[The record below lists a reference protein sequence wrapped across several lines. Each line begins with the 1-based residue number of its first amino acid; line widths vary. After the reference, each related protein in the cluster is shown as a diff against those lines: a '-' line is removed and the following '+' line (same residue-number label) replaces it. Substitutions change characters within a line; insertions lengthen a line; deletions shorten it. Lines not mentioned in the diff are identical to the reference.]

1 MDGANHGR
9 KDSATLERRHL
20 QDAKRAL
27 GRKLRELRTARGLV
41 QKDVARRVFSTRST
55 VANVEAGRQVAD
67 RVFWQQCDTILNGG
81 GGLLDAYDAYRRLEM
96 QYQTQRSEA
105 ALRDRWGAAAEAALD
120 RPPGSSTLSVHPRL
134 APVGQAGGDLISMIA
149 ATIGEP
155 FQAARAD
162 HTIPA
167 PGGRHFPGASVE
179 AEIYPA
185 IDDGRIVATIPRTDA
200 GRQWRHPL
208 QRRIV
213 AGRAVTSTSDGLF
226 GLDSRHACQRL
237 VDTGD
242 DVRLLVPRAYQL
254 DAITAAVL
262 WAVANLDQSLLLD
275 DARLDTTRTAAAEY
289 SSLARSAVSAD
300 IGDDLDTVSRMWL
313 GSAFCADHI
322 SRQWDRLTET
332 PTFWTREQTGE
343 EASTWLLF
351 RHKLRYLQATA
362 KRSATSSSSQRSTRM
377 FCVPRSAVETSTE
390 SERILLLL
398 AIALMES
405 FGIDTAVTD
414 EPEYGTLP
422 GLVLTPQRAI
432 VATWLRADGV
442 WHVDVTDQRAAI
454 AEYRDAAAHVQAHS
468 VIAGDTT
475 GSRMQALADYL
486 NLDWTR
492 LRHRCAELG
501 DHGLAG
507 IAEPRSR
514 LLCLDGIDRACRFVG
529 SLP

>member
-1 MDGANHGR
+1 MDGANHGG

-41 QKDVARRVFSTRST
+41 QKEVARWVFSTRST

-81 GGLLDAYDAYRRLEM
+81 GGLLDAYDAYRRLEK

-134 APVGQAGGDLISMIA
+134 APVGPAGGDLFSMIA

-155 FQAARAD
+155 AQDARAD

-167 PGGRHFPGASVE
+167 PRGRHFPGASVE
-179 AEIYPA
+179 VEIYPA
-185 IDDGRIVATIPRTDA
+185 TDDGRIVATIPRTDA
-200 GRQWRHPL
+200 GRQRRRHSL

-226 GLDSRHACQRL
+226 GLDSRQACQRL

-242 DVRLLVPRAYQL
+242 DVRLLIPRAYQL

-289 SSLARSAVSAD
+289 SRLTRSAVSAD

-351 RHKLRYLQATA
+351 RHKLHYLKATA
-362 KRSATSSSSQRSTRM
+362 TRSATGSQRPTRM

-398 AIALMES
+398 AVALMES

-422 GLVLTPQRAI
+422 GLVLTPPSGRSSPPGSART
-432 VATWLRADGV
+432 VCGTSTSPTSTPSSPNTATPP
-442 WHVDVTDQRAAI
+442 HT
-454 AEYRDAAAHVQAHS
+454 YRPTRSSPATPPAPACEPS
-468 VIAGDTT
+468 PTT
-475 GSRMQALADYL
+475 
-486 NLDWTR
+486 
-492 LRHRCAELG
+492 
-501 DHGLAG
+501 
-507 IAEPRSR
+507 
-514 LLCLDGIDRACRFVG
+514 
-529 SLP
+529 